1 LGRADHHYSANAR
14 ALRRRGHR
22 RRKRDDSQ
30 LAITVTLSHPSSQTV
45 TAQWNTAFINGASNV
60 QATPSTDYTPASG
73 TVTFP
78 PGATTE
84 TVPITA
90 VNHDL
95 GMPYKL
101 LVVSFH
107 NPINANPGGY
117 YGLAF
122 GFLINNTG

>member
-1 LGRADHHYSANAR
+1 
-14 ALRRRGHR
+14 
-22 RRKRDDSQ
+22 
-30 LAITVTLSHPSSQTV
+30 V
-45 TAQWNTAFINGASNV
+45 FINGASSV
-60 QATPSTDYTPASG
+60 QAVPDTDYTPASG

-84 TVPITA
+84 TVPIT
-90 VNHDL
+90 VNNHDL

-107 NPINANPGGY
+107 NPTNAGIGGY
-117 YGLAF
+117 FGLGF